1 MIMIRYVLSDNDMKL
16 QLSPVNSLQMKS
28 TDPMDPMDPRDI
40 TTERRRAGEVATSTP
55 SDFQVQFAESQLPES
70 LDIWMDIQVTLPNCT
85 VFLRIV

>member
-28 TDPMDPMDPRDI
+28 TDPMDPRDI